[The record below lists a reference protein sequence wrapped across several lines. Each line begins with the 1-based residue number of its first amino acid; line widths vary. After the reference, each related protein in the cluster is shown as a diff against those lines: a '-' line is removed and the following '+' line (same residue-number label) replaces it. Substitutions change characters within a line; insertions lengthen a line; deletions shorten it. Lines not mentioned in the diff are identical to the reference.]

1 MTQSSD
7 KSANTP
13 QDAPPDFEQAL
24 AQLEELVARMEGGE
38 QSLDTA
44 LADFEHGIALVRT
57 CRDGL
62 ERAEQR
68 VQILLG
74 DKAST
79 GTGTDASTDI
89 GDGLRDLDPDGDF
102 L

>member
-44 LADFEHGIALVRT
+44 LADFERGIALVRT

-74 DKAST
+74 DKA
-79 GTGTDASTDI
+79 GAGTDASTDI

>member
-7 KSANTP
+7 ANTNTP

-44 LADFEHGIALVRT
+44 LADFERGIALVRT

-74 DKAST
+74 DKT
-79 GTGTDASTDI
+79 GANDGN
-89 GDGLRDLDPDGDF
+89 GGGLRDLDPDGDF
-102 L
+102 Q

>member
-7 KSANTP
+7 ASANTP

-24 AQLEELVARMEGGE
+24 AQLEKLVARMEGGE

-44 LADFEHGIALVRT
+44 LADFERGIALVRA

-62 ERAEQR
+62 EHAEQR

-74 DKAST
+74 DKA
-79 GTGTDASTDI
+79 GND
-89 GDGLRDLDPDGDF
+89 DGLRDLDPNGDF
-102 L
+102 Q

>member
-7 KSANTP
+7 ADTNTP
-13 QDAPPDFEQAL
+13 QDFEEAL

-44 LADFEHGIALVRT
+44 LADFERGIALVRT

-74 DKAST
+74 GK
-79 GTGTDASTDI
+79 TDDGN
-89 GDGLRDLDPDGDF
+89 GDGLSDLDPDGDF

>member
-7 KSANTP
+7 ISPNTP
-13 QDAPPDFEQAL
+13 QDTPPDFEQAL

-38 QSLDTA
+38 QTLDTA
-44 LADFEHGIALVRT
+44 LTDFERGIALVRT

-74 DKAST
+74 DKES
-79 GTGTDASTDI
+79 D
-89 GDGLRDLDPDGDF
+89 GDDLRDLDPDGDF
-102 L
+102 Q

>member
-7 KSANTP
+7 ASINTA

-44 LADFEHGIALVRT
+44 LTDFERGIALVRT

-74 DKAST
+74 DK
-79 GTGTDASTDI
+79 D
-89 GDGLRDLDPDGDF
+89 GDKLQDLDEDPDEDF